1 MIEWEGGGHKIPT
14 TSNDV
19 YFSAG
24 IRKFTVLDAHNTQ
37 NLAKFVMSLIL
48 DITLIHIL

>member
-19 YFSAG
+19 YFSVG
-24 IRKFTVLDAHNTQ
+24 IRKFTVFKNSHNTQ
-37 NLAKFVMSLIL
+37 NFGKFVMSLKS
-48 DITLIHIL
+48 DITFNTL